1 MRPTRARTIVCVLV
15 FGLGVATTAGAQ
27 TMEKVDYFPDSIS
40 EKDDHVV
47 KLNGGSSWLLA
58 NPTPVAAVAADVM
71 VVMRDVLVNG
81 QHVPA
86 AWLYV
91 AGEEIPIKHVEGV
104 FPKNAAF
111 LTRVVAAENRG
122 SKLRLADGTELVVP
136 GYNNYYLNRLTPPYK
151 VLLSSNR
158 LSLVNLKD
166 GRRVGVQPAK

>member
-58 NPTPVAAVAADVM
+58 NPTSVAAVAADVM

-91 AGEEIPIKHVEGV
+91 AGKR
-104 FPKNAAF
+104 F
-111 LTRVVAAENRG
+111 R
-122 SKLRLADGTELVVP
+122 
-136 GYNNYYLNRLTPPYK
+136 
-151 VLLSSNR
+151 SSTWKA
-158 LSLVNLKD
+158 SF
-166 GRRVGVQPAK
+166 RRMQRS